1 MYSNN
6 LKKLVTHPVLLN
18 IYWLM
23 SEKIL
28 TVGLIFY
35 AEGLIAKLLTKYQ
48 YGEWIYSL
56 NLVTL
61 ISSLALIAGAE
72 VAVPALSRNK
82 SLTDE
87 IITSLFKIR
96 FFFALIAF
104 LALNIYCVIFVEPS
118 LLKKFIMMLSV
129 IIILNEPFS
138 VVINYYQSIT
148 KIKSIALLRLFSL
161 ACRTFFIWL
170 CYCLTLQ
177 ANLLA
182 LSRVIE
188 LFILAISLIFLWKYK
203 KFRWKVKPGITKFL
217 FIRGASLWPSLVLMY
232 LYLRMD
238 RFFVEHYLSFE
249 VLAVYGIA
257 VQLTEQTFVL
267 VKMIIQSA
275 APRYVYARMNHT
287 NLLRNIKKLILFN
300 VIICSSISVLC
311 FFLLPLIVTSLFGEN
326 YQRAASLAIN
336 MLPALFFYSID
347 SVIMQYLYREKKSI
361 LILFKWGAGTILM
374 FVSYYMYFDFFEMKA
389 LSIIYNLNYFCMM
402 LLTIT
407 VFLWGRQYDK

>member
-61 ISSLALIAGAE
+61 ISSLALIVGAE

-104 LALNIYCVIFVEPS
+104 LALNVYCVIFVEPS

-188 LFILAISLIFLWKYK
+188 LFVLAISLIFLWKYK

-275 APRYVYARMNHT
+275 APRYVYARMNHA

-311 FFLLPLIVTSLFGEN
+311 FFVLPLIVTSLFGEN

-374 FVSYYMYFDFFEMKA
+374 FVSYYMYFDFFEMKV

>member
-1 MYSNN
+1 
-6 LKKLVTHPVLLN
+6 
-18 IYWLM
+18 
-23 SEKIL
+23 
-28 TVGLIFY
+28 
-35 AEGLIAKLLTKYQ
+35 
-48 YGEWIYSL
+48 
-56 NLVTL
+56 
-61 ISSLALIAGAE
+61 
-72 VAVPALSRNK
+72 
-82 SLTDE
+82 
-87 IITSLFKIR
+87 
-96 FFFALIAF
+96 
-104 LALNIYCVIFVEPS
+104 S

-188 LFILAISLIFLWKYK
+188 LFVLAISLIFLWKYK

>member
-104 LALNIYCVIFVEPS
+104 LALNVYCVIFVEPS

-161 ACRTFFIWL
+161 GCRTFFIWL

-188 LFILAISLIFLWKYK
+188 LFVLAISLIFLWKYK

-275 APRYVYARMNHT
+275 APRYVYARMNHA

-311 FFLLPLIVTSLFGEN
+311 FFVLPLIVTSLFGEN

-361 LILFKWGAGTILM
+361 LILFKWGGGTILM

>member
-1 MYSNN
+1 
-6 LKKLVTHPVLLN
+6 
-18 IYWLM
+18 
-23 SEKIL
+23 
-28 TVGLIFY
+28 
-35 AEGLIAKLLTKYQ
+35 
-48 YGEWIYSL
+48 
-56 NLVTL
+56 
-61 ISSLALIAGAE
+61 
-72 VAVPALSRNK
+72 
-82 SLTDE
+82 
-87 IITSLFKIR
+87 
-96 FFFALIAF
+96 
-104 LALNIYCVIFVEPS
+104 
-118 LLKKFIMMLSV
+118 MMLSV

-188 LFILAISLIFLWKYK
+188 LFVLAISLIFLWKYK

-275 APRYVYARMNHT
+275 
-287 NLLRNIKKLILFN
+287 
-300 VIICSSISVLC
+300 
-311 FFLLPLIVTSLFGEN
+311 
-326 YQRAASLAIN
+326 
-336 MLPALFFYSID
+336 
-347 SVIMQYLYREKKSI
+347 
-361 LILFKWGAGTILM
+361 
-374 FVSYYMYFDFFEMKA
+374 
-389 LSIIYNLNYFCMM
+389 
-402 LLTIT
+402 
-407 VFLWGRQYDK
+407 